1 MSDLIPLLAAI
12 LTVTVTLPV
21 ALGGLMLALFTWIR
35 GDIRTL
41 ADRVDALSGRV
52 GVLADR
58 MSRLEA
64 TRPPA

>member
-35 GDIRTL
+35 GDIRAL
-41 ADRVDALSGRV
+41 SNRVDALSGRV
-52 GVLADR
+52 EALADR
-58 MSRLEA
+58 VSRLEA